1 MTKARLLLS
10 LLALLVGW
18 AIDAHAISLSLQGNG
33 GAGVEPGAAQA
44 LYGSD
49 RQGRPTLITYVGAAA
64 PDGSTVTD
72 VGVPAMM
79 PDGRVIFGAETTGSD
94 GALRWSIY
102 YGIPDTPVE
111 RRVVEAVNIKN
122 ARDDCR
128 PELKND
134 PYPVA
139 DAQGSIA
146 FTARGGPGG
155 DALFLYS
162 HGVFS
167 CLAYPGMKT
176 LEGHE
181 IAILS
186 FGSPQMGIDGEV
198 AFIGYLNADDETPQ
212 KKSHRQAILLASQR
226 KGIVALAVE
235 GELGPNRSRYERP
248 LGLPTA
254 VASPEG
260 TMVAFT
266 ARTPSGGALFLY
278 RSGAVARILPSG
290 TVTRLGPVSF
300 LSPGRPGLAPDAT
313 TAVLAGCARI
323 PAIFKLQRGRLNLS
337 LQRGQI
343 TPIGTEV
350 ESLSDPIM
358 TAAGAIFVGATDSER
373 EDRLFVL
380 GPDDSFFEIGEPGI
394 IYRIAMSSEGRRHTV
409 FTGTLAV
416 NQHGDFAYLG
426 GK

>member
-1 MTKARLLLS
+1 MKARVLLPM
-10 LLALLVGW
+10 LALLAGC
-18 AIDAHAISLSLQGNG
+18 AIEAHAISLSLQGNG

-49 RQGRPTLITYVGAAA
+49 RQGKATLITSVGAVA
-64 PDGSTVTD
+64 PDDSTVTD
-72 VGVPAMM
+72 VGVPSMM
-79 PDGRVIFGAETTGSD
+79 PDGRVVFAAETTDSK

-102 YGIPDTPVE
+102 YGIPDAPLE
-111 RRVVEAVNIKN
+111 RRVVEALNLKN
-122 ARDDCR
+122 SRDDCR
-128 PELKND
+128 PELRND

-146 FTARGGPGG
+146 FTAAGGPGRE
-155 DALFLYS
+155 ALFLYS
-162 HGVFS
+162 RGAIS

-198 AFIGYLNADDETPQ
+198 AFIGYLKSNDETPEG
-212 KKSHRQAILLASQR
+212 KSHRQAILLASAR
-226 KGIVALAVE
+226 KGVLALAVE

-266 ARTPSGGALFLY
+266 AKTPSGGALFLY

-290 TVTRLGPVSF
+290 TVTRLGPVSY
-300 LSPGRPGLAPDAT
+300 LSPGRPGLTPDGT

-358 TAAGAIFVGATDSER
+358 TAAGAIYVGATDSAREER
-373 EDRLFVL
+373 FFVL
-380 GPDDSFFEIGEPGI
+380 GPDDSFYEVGEPGI
-394 IYRIAMSSEGRRHTV
+394 IYRIATSSEGRRHTV
-409 FTGTLAV
+409 FTGTLSV